1 MRTHGAE
8 QTHPQR
14 QKAQQRTG
22 CLLTYGLALPEADV
36 EQRVALLRA
45 HVVDHVFDAQLPL
58 LARQERRR
66 VINTCSSQQ
75 RRQNN
80 ALWSID

>member
-45 HVVDHVFDAQLPL
+45 HVVNHVFDAQLSL
-58 LARQERRR
+58 LTRQKRCR
-66 VINTCSSQQ
+66 VINACSSQQ
-75 RRQNN
+75 RTQND
-80 ALWSID
+80 ALAVVH